1 MALADGFNGNTLTH
15 IVIFIICFF
24 ASSIFF
30 RTFLRKYKENGG
42 NLDYI
47 SQIKRDISTKLSLA
61 NPTQLEGFAERLSRD
76 IHTSVYSPRFDEDD
90 DLDADGDKDIEEESI
105 DDDKSEDDTS
115 DDNSIDESSDSDSG
129 ATSFFHKQTG
139 GVFQNSNQIPNDF
152 DSDCSTSDSD
162 DDEETKNKKKE
173 ECIKEKKRLNGPIE
187 KAKRQKNKVGIAMEN
202 FVDKQRG
209 TMNDA
214 KKAIHGALNNVQNK
228 INHAVN
234 QYAT

>member
-15 IVIFIICFF
+15 IVIFIVCFF

-30 RTFLRKYKENGG
+30 RAFLRKYKENGG
-42 NLDYI
+42 NLDRI
-47 SQIKRDISTKLSLA
+47 TQIKRDISTKLSLA

-90 DLDADGDKDIEEESI
+90 DVDADGDKDIEEESI
-105 DDDKSEDDTS
+105 DEDKSEDDTS
-115 DDNSIDESSDSDSG
+115 DDNSIDDSSDSESG
-129 ATSFFHKQTG
+129 TTSFFHKQTG
-139 GVFQNSNQIPNDF
+139 GVFRESNQTPEE
-152 DSDCSTSDSD
+152 SDCSTSDSD
-162 DDEETKNKKKE
+162 DDAETRDKKKE
-173 ECIKEKKRLNGPIE
+173 ECIKERKRLKRPIE
-187 KAKRQKNKVGIAMEN
+187 KAKRQKNKVGMAVEN

-214 KKAIHGALNNVQNK
+214 KKALHGALNNVQSK